1 MKKSKIKILSLL
13 FLLLILVTTISSA
26 SYSNVTMSVVEE
38 PVCTIK
44 FGDNSTV
51 TRKLISKD
59 LNNKELTLQLQVTNN
74 ETALKP
80 TGEVMLVID
89 NSKSM
94 LDKVTEDS
102 TREDLVINSAKTLIQ
117 NLLKDNTNLKI
128 GVVSFSTNI
137 DVAKEGTIEDAKL
150 ISNLTND
157 SKALISAISNI
168 EYTGPRTN
176 LDAGIT
182 LAKQYYTKD
191 TDSNHKYMI
200 VLSDGVP
207 NVAVDYDKSYYSDDV
222 ISKTK
227 AKLQSLS
234 GTVDNVYVMLTGI
247 TEGDKTALPSKKT
260 YNEII
265 SGIFGTTSAP
275 TVGKF
280 YYIKDDNIETTITKN
295 IYNDLMPISK
305 SFKSLKITDSFPK
318 EIVDNFD
325 FTYVKKPNIGEIS
338 DKIDT
343 KTNSIVWTIPVLKS
357 GETATVQYKLKLK
370 ENFSSNIVDKVL
382 NTNQK
387 LDLSYTDFE
396 GATNS
401 KTSDVTPKVKLV
413 EPKPAELPKAGTT
426 AIFAFVG
433 FSLIIV
439 IICGIKFFSLKNKM
453 S

>member
-128 GVVSFSTNI
+128 GVVSFSTNV

-343 KTNSIVWTIPVLKS
+343 KTNSIVWTIPELKS

-453 S
+453 N

>member
-128 GVVSFSTNI
+128 GVVSFSTNV

-227 AKLQSLS
+227 IKLQSLS

-343 KTNSIVWTIPVLKS
+343 KTNSIVWTIPELKS

>member
-343 KTNSIVWTIPVLKS
+343 KTNSIVCTIPELKS

-453 S
+453 N

>member
-128 GVVSFSTNI
+128 GVVSFSTNV

-305 SFKSLKITDSFPK
+305 SLKSLKITDSFPK

-343 KTNSIVWTIPVLKS
+343 KTNSIVWTIPELKS

-453 S
+453 N

>member
-80 TGEVMLVID
+80 SGEVMLVID

-128 GVVSFSTNI
+128 GVVSFSTNV

-157 SKALISAISNI
+157 SKSLISAISNI

-265 SGIFGTTSAP
+265 SGIFGTTSTP

-305 SFKSLKITDSFPK
+305 SFKSLKITDYFPK

-338 DKIDT
+338 DKVDT
-343 KTNSIVWTIPVLKS
+343 KTNSIVWTIPELKS

-370 ENFSSNIVDKVL
+370 ESFSSNIVDKVL

-396 GATNS
+396 GSTNS

-413 EPKPAELPKAGTT
+413 EPKPAELPKAGKT

-439 IICGIKFFSLKNKM
+439 IVCGIKFFSLKNKM
-453 S
+453 N

>member
-59 LNNKELTLQLQVTNN
+59 LNNKELTLQLQVSNN

-343 KTNSIVWTIPVLKS
+343 KTNSIVWTIPELKS

-453 S
+453 N

>member
-343 KTNSIVWTIPVLKS
+343 KTNSIVWTIPELKS

-453 S
+453 N

>member
-59 LNNKELTLQLQVTNN
+59 LNNKELTLQLQVSNN

-128 GVVSFSTNI
+128 GVVSFSTNV

-227 AKLQSLS
+227 TKLQSLS

-343 KTNSIVWTIPVLKS
+343 KTNSIVWTIPELKS

-453 S
+453 N

>member
-128 GVVSFSTNI
+128 GVVSFSTNV

-343 KTNSIVWTIPVLKS
+343 KTNSIVWTIPELKS

-426 AIFAFVG
+426 AILAFVG

-453 S
+453 N